1 MSAARVYLDYAAST
15 PVDKRVVEKMLPYFG
30 SQFGNPSS
38 VHRFG
43 QEGEAALDDAR
54 RAVANAMACR
64 PNEII
69 FTSGGTESDNLALRG
84 AALAARESRGA
95 SHILTTPV
103 EHPAV
108 VNACRYLE
116 RHHGFQ
122 VEWLPVDADGRADPD
137 DVARRLRDETAVVSV
152 IYGNNE
158 IGSINPVAAIAER
171 CRYRGVAFHTDA
183 VQAASQL
190 PIEVDEVGADLISI
204 GAHKFYGPKGVG
216 ALYCRAGIAL
226 EPLQPGGEQES
237 GRRAGTENV
246 PLIVGLAAAF
256 EITAAERTQHAHRF
270 AGLRDRILDG
280 VVRAVPGARVTG
292 HRQDRLPNHASFV
305 FPGVDA
311 NRLLAALDLA
321 GYACSSGSA
330 CKTGDP
336 SPSSALL
343 ALGLDSE
350 LALGSLRVTVGRPTT
365 DEDVLGFLAT
375 LPGLVEAQRR
385 TVAAAG

>member
-1 MSAARVYLDYAAST
+1 
-15 PVDKRVVEKMLPYFG
+15 MLPYFG
-30 SQFGNPSS
+30 GRFGNPSS

-43 QEGEAALDDAR
+43 QEGEAALEESR
-54 RAVANAMACR
+54 RAVAEVMACR
-64 PNEII
+64 PGEIV

-84 AALAARESRGA
+84 AALAAKASRGA

-108 VNACRYLE
+108 LNACRFLA
-116 RHHGFQ
+116 RHHGFL
-122 VEWLPVDADGRADPD
+122 VEHLPVDENGRTDPD
-137 DVARRLRDETAVVSV
+137 AVARYLRDETAVVSV

-158 IGSINPVAAIAER
+158 IGTINPVAAIADR
-171 CRYRGVAFHTDA
+171 CRARGIVFHTDA

-190 PIEVDEVGADLISI
+190 PVRVDELGADLVSI

-216 ALYCRAGIAL
+216 ALYARAGVDL
-226 EPLQPGGEQES
+226 EPLQPGGEQEA

-246 PLIVGLAAAF
+246 PLIVGLAAAL
-256 EITAAERTQHAHRF
+256 EITAAERSQHAQHF
-270 AGLRDRILDG
+270 TGLRDRILDG
-280 VVRAVPGARVTG
+280 VLHTIPGARITG
-292 HRQDRLPNHASFV
+292 DRQDRLPNHASFV
-305 FPGVDA
+305 VPGVDA

-336 SPSSALL
+336 SPSSVLL
-343 ALGLDSE
+343 ALGLGAD

-365 DEDVLGFLAT
+365 DEDVIGFLGA
-375 LPGLVEAQRR
+375 LPTLVEGQRR
-385 TVAAAG
+385 TTVVAG

>member
-1 MSAARVYLDYAAST
+1 MAAPRVYLDYAAST
-15 PVDKRVVEKMLPYFG
+15 PVDPRVLERMLPYFG
-30 SQFGNPSS
+30 GRFGNPSS

-43 QEGEAALDDAR
+43 QEGEAALEESR
-54 RAVANAMACR
+54 RAVAEVMACR
-64 PNEII
+64 PGEIV

-84 AALAARESRGA
+84 AALAAKASRGA

-108 VNACRYLE
+108 LNACRFLA
-116 RHHGFQ
+116 RHHGFL
-122 VEWLPVDADGRADPD
+122 VEHLPVDENGRTDPD
-137 DVARRLRDETAVVSV
+137 AVARYLRDETAVVSV

-158 IGSINPVAAIAER
+158 IGTINPVAAIADR
-171 CRYRGVAFHTDA
+171 CRARGIVFHTDA

-190 PIEVDEVGADLISI
+190 PVRVDELGADLVSI

-216 ALYCRAGIAL
+216 ALYARAGVDL
-226 EPLQPGGEQES
+226 EPLQPGGEQEA

-246 PLIVGLAAAF
+246 PLIVGLAAAL
-256 EITAAERTQHAHRF
+256 EITAAERSQHAQHF
-270 AGLRDRILDG
+270 TGLRDRILDG
-280 VVRAVPGARVTG
+280 VLHTIPGARITG
-292 HRQDRLPNHASFV
+292 DRQDRLPNHASFV
-305 FPGVDA
+305 VPGVDA

-336 SPSSALL
+336 SPSSVLL
-343 ALGLDSE
+343 ALGLGAD

-365 DEDVLGFLAT
+365 DEDVIGFLGA
-375 LPGLVEAQRR
+375 LPTLVEGQRR
-385 TVAAAG
+385 TTVVAG

>member
-38 VHRFG
+38 VHRVG
-43 QEGEAALDDAR
+43 QEGEAAL
-54 RAVANAMACR
+54 
-64 PNEII
+64 
-69 FTSGGTESDNLALRG
+69 GG
-84 AALAARESRGA
+84 AARAARESRGA

-103 EHPAV
+103 EPPAV

-116 RHHGFQ
+116 RHHGFR

-204 GAHKFYGPKGVG
+204 GAPKFYGPKGVG
-216 ALYCRAGIAL
+216 ALYCRAGIGL
-226 EPLQPGGEQES
+226 GPLQPGGEQEA
-237 GRRAGTENV
+237 GRRAGT
-246 PLIVGLAAAF
+246 G
-256 EITAAERTQHAHRF
+256 HA
-270 AGLRDRILDG
+270 
-280 VVRAVPGARVTG
+280 
-292 HRQDRLPNHASFV
+292 
-305 FPGVDA
+305 
-311 NRLLAALDLA
+311 
-321 GYACSSGSA
+321 
-330 CKTGDP
+330 
-336 SPSSALL
+336 
-343 ALGLDSE
+343 
-350 LALGSLRVTVGRPTT
+350 
-365 DEDVLGFLAT
+365 
-375 LPGLVEAQRR
+375 
-385 TVAAAG
+385 